1 LKILYK
7 NKINHVIAL
16 CKEKPPRRHLERSE
30 TESKDLLKLPAIKII
45 KKSKKF
51 FIS

>member
-1 LKILYK
+1 M
-7 NKINHVIAL
+7 HVKVL
-16 CKEKPPRRHLERSE
+16 CKVNPPRRHLERSE

-45 KKSKKF
+45 KKLKNF